1 MLSKSIENSTR
12 EISMKIDIRRIFR
25 WVLFVETIGAIHIMV
40 VWAERRVPIISAV
53 GCAMAVCCLY
63 FWYKFQD

>member
-1 MLSKSIENSTR
+1 
-12 EISMKIDIRRIFR
+12 MKIDIRRIFR